1 MTTERVALFCVMG
14 ELHIGAGYA
23 AIAVAIEPPPPRTL
37 CDPM

>member
-23 AIAVAIEPPPPRTL
+23 GIAVAIEPPAPL
-37 CDPM
+37 

>member
-23 AIAVAIEPPPPRTL
+23 AIAVAIEPPPRTL